1 MIFNRLQKTKAGQ
14 QLGSD
19 CKVDNIEDK
28 SNEKTSVTENKVEK
42 MNAAE
47 LKNINKERENIT
59 HVKNGSAAIYMKA
72 TGILMMLLGLI
83 VSILNII
90 FIYIGIHSDWYHVN
104 IGVLKVI
111 NICEGIIAGTLY
123 IILPS
128 LFSSTCPRRSP
139 QL

>member
-1 MIFNRLQKTKAGQ
+1 
-14 QLGSD
+14 
-19 CKVDNIEDK
+19 
-28 SNEKTSVTENKVEK
+28 

>member
-1 MIFNRLQKTKAGQ
+1 MKSNRLHKTKAGQ

-19 CKVDNIEDK
+19 CNVDNIEDK

-123 IILPS
+123 MILAS

>member
-1 MIFNRLQKTKAGQ
+1 MIFNRLHKTKAGQ